1 MGLRTTNYEVKK
13 LGITLPQ
20 AYAMVKNLHVF
31 GESGYA
37 EMIVQTSRENADK
50 CVKGQLNAL
59 EQKRVDFIVK
69 NRDGNDR
76 ATAYEAAK
84 KKKTRA
90 VQTGELDKDGI
101 PIEVEVV
108 VDEQFFGWVDDIQ
121 ESTVNE

>member
-1 MGLRTTNYEVKK
+1 MGLRTTNYKIKGKDLV
-13 LGITLPQ
+13 LPN

-37 EMIVQTSRENADK
+37 EIIVQTSRENADK
-50 CVKGQLNAL
+50 CVKGQLDAI
-59 EQKRVDFIVK
+59 ETKRVDFIVK

-84 KKKTRA
+84 QKKTRRE
-90 VQTGELDKDGI
+90 QSGELDENGM

-108 VDEQFFGWVDDIQ
+108 VDEQFYGWYDDI
-121 ESTVNE
+121 V

>member
-1 MGLRTTNYEVKK
+1 MGLKTTNYEIKK
-13 LGITLPQ
+13 LNITLPQ

-37 EMIVQTSRENADK
+37 EIIVQTSRENADK
-50 CVKGQLNAL
+50 CVKGHLNAL

-84 KKKTRA
+84 QKKTRME
-90 VQTGELDKDGI
+90 QNGELDENGM

-108 VDEQFFGWVDDIQ
+108 IDEQFFGWENDIV
-121 ESTVNE
+121 EN